1 MPLQTAV
8 VIGATGLTGGLVVQE
23 LLNDPAFGQ
32 VLVLVRGGFALV
44 HPKLTVKTVDFTNM
58 DDFKNKLGQGSVIF
72 SCIGTTQKK
81 VNGDTAA
88 YRKIDYDIPVNAAVF
103 GHQLGFN
110 TFVLVSAVGANP
122 QSTNFYLR
130 LKGEVDEAVSSA
142 GMASINIF
150 RPSLL
155 LGSRKEFRLGENIM
169 KPIAKG
175 LSFFLGGGLAKYK
188 AVEAGD
194 VARAM
199 VAAARQALPGNHVY
213 EYEGI
218 IGLIR

>member
-1 MPLQTAV
+1 
-8 VIGATGLTGGLVVQE
+8 
-23 LLNDPAFGQ
+23 
-32 VLVLVRGGFALV
+32 
-44 HPKLTVKTVDFTNM
+44 M